1 MRTSPHLRKQAPWLS
16 AFALLTLLLAPIAS
30 ATCSLSVQGV
40 NFGSYDFLS
49 SQNLDSVGHVT
60 VTCDV
65 SSSFTISLSTGAG
78 TYASRTMQNGT
89 HLLQYNL
96 FTDAAHTVVWGDGTG
111 GSVTVTG
118 SGTSVDETVYG
129 SVPAGQNPYVGT
141 YSDTIVVTLT
151 F

>member
-1 MRTSPHLRKQAPWLS
+1 MRTSPHVRKQAPWLS
-16 AFALLTLLLAPIAS
+16 AFALLALLFAPIAS
-30 ATCSLSVQGV
+30 ATCSLGVQGV
-40 NFGSYDFLS
+40 NFGDYDFLS

-65 SSSFTISLSTGAG
+65 SASFTISLSTGAG
-78 TYASRTMQNGT
+78 TYASRTMQSGT
-89 HLLQYNL
+89 HQLHYNL
-96 FTDAAHTVVWGDGTG
+96 FTDAAHTIVWGDGTG
-111 GSVTVTG
+111 GSATVSG
-118 SGTSVDETVYG
+118 SGTSIDEIVYG